1 MVQILAD
8 KETVKM
14 DDEGAKRLVC
24 AVVMQA
30 VKDYKRA
37 LMQYNKKKRRD
48 EKQLIKDTIQECEK
62 FFRNNPY
69 CGING
74 DMIIEKLRDDVR
86 NDLEKRNIVMEVP
99 E

>member
-1 MVQILAD
+1 
-8 KETVKM
+8 M

-30 VKDYKRA
+30 VTDYKRA

-48 EKQLIKDTIQECEK
+48 EKQLIKDAIQECEK

-86 NDLEKRNIVMEVP
+86 KDLKKRNIVMEVP

>member
-1 MVQILAD
+1 
-8 KETVKM
+8 M

-30 VKDYKRA
+30 GKDYKRA

-62 FFRNNPY
+62 FFRSNPY

-86 NDLEKRNIVMEVP
+86 KDLKKRNIVMEVP

>member
-1 MVQILAD
+1 
-8 KETVKM
+8 M
-14 DDEGAKRLVC
+14 DDEGAKRLVR
-24 AVVMQA
+24 AIVMQA

-48 EKQLIKDTIQECEK
+48 EKQLIKDVIRECEE

-69 CGING
+69 CRING
-74 DMIIEKLRDDVR
+74 AIVIDKLIDYVR
-86 NDLEKRNIVMEVP
+86 KDQKKRNIVMEAP

>member
-1 MVQILAD
+1 
-8 KETVKM
+8 M

-24 AVVMQA
+24 AIVMQT

-48 EKQLIKDTIQECEK
+48 EKQLIKDVIRECEE

-74 DMIIEKLRDDVR
+74 DMVINKLRDDVR
-86 NDLEKRNIVMEVP
+86 KDLEKRNIVMEVP

>member
-1 MVQILAD
+1 MN
-8 KETVKM
+8 
-14 DDEGAKRLVC
+14 DEGAKRLVC

-37 LMQYNKKKRRD
+37 LTQYNKKKKRD

-86 NDLEKRNIVMEVP
+86 KDLKKRNIVMEVP

>member
-1 MVQILAD
+1 
-8 KETVKM
+8 M

-37 LMQYNKKKRRD
+37 LTQYNKKKKRD
-48 EKQLIKDTIQECEK
+48 EKQFIKDTIQECEK
-62 FFRNNPY
+62 FFRSNPY
-69 CGING
+69 CEING

-86 NDLEKRNIVMEVP
+86 KDLKKRNIVMEVP

>member
-1 MVQILAD
+1 
-8 KETVKM
+8 M

-30 VKDYKRA
+30 VEEYKRA

-48 EKQLIKDTIQECEK
+48 EKRLIKDTIQECEK

-69 CGING
+69 CEING

-86 NDLEKRNIVMEVP
+86 KDLKKRNIVMEVP